1 MVLKRLF
8 GFGGGLFSR
17 DRRRDARVL
26 VLGLQARLHGRSE
39 SLTVRDLSDGG
50 VCLQT
55 DREEPGRYEP
65 GRTLTLDLVKGGC
78 LVIRGLHA
86 RVVRSDDGVVS
97 CEFTQFTRAQ
107 AHALRTVCLEA
118 GLPVEAEQR
127 RRPHL
132 ARA

>member
-1 MVLKRLF
+1 MVLKRIL
-8 GFGGGLFSR
+8 GFGGGFFSR

-39 SLTVRDLSDGG
+39 ALTVRDLSDGG
-50 VCLQT
+50 ICLQNNS
-55 DREEPGRYEP
+55 EEPGRYEP
-65 GRTLTLDLVKGGC
+65 GRPLTIDLVKGGC

-86 RVVRSDDGVVS
+86 RVVHSDDGVVC

-118 GLPVEAEQR
+118 GLPVSVEQR

-132 ARA
+132 VRA